1 MLCAALL
8 LRYNFNPRAP
18 YGARPLRSTQSWTFT
33 TNFNPRAPYGARPA
47 KQLLQAVKLIISIH
61 APHTGRDRTAQR
73 LRVLRGGIS
82 IHAPHTGRDA
92 LAAGDSAK
100 VFAFQSTRPIRGA
113 TLTPRCTRVRFYSI
127 SIHAPHTGRDIL
139 ILLCLCTWHHFNPR
153 APYGARRCCSRYSRD
168 CQFDFNPRAPY
179 GARLICVHAFDNEIL
194 ISIHAPHTGR
204 DLHTNSMLD
213 IQMFAFQSTRPI
225 RGATT
230 SLTLSK

>member
-1 MLCAALL
+1 M
-8 LRYNFNPRAP
+8 
-18 YGARPLRSTQSWTFT
+18 RSTQSWTFT

-127 SIHAPHTGRDIL
+127 SIHAPHTGRD
-139 ILLCLCTWHHFNPR
+139 LLGEPVQ
-153 APYGARRCCSRYSRD
+153 YVSR
-168 CQFDFNPRAPY
+168 
-179 GARLICVHAFDNEIL
+179 G
-194 ISIHAPHTGR
+194 
-204 DLHTNSMLD
+204 
-213 IQMFAFQSTRPI
+213 FQSTRPI
-225 RGATT
+225 RGATPAFEI
-230 SLTLSK
+230 LSRHRYFNPRAPYGARPP